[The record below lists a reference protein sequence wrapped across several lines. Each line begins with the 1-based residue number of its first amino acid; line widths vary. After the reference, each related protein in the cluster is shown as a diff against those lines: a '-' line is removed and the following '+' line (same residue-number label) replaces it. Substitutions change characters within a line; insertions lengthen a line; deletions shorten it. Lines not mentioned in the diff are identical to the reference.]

1 MDGLRWVSDL
11 LANSFPELKP
21 VAHSY
26 PIQLR
31 HAVGDNEL
39 HHACLH
45 EFPNEALVKVP
56 NAFFLPN
63 KPLLTAVRA
72 LFAATLG
79 IQQLLVSS
87 FAELFPAARPINSIS
102 IASASA
108 ATPSGFLQVVVSK
121 ARKHTVLVCAACS
134 LALPIQH

>member
-87 FAELFPAARPINSIS
+87 FAELFPAARPRRI
-102 IASASA
+102 
-108 ATPSGFLQVVVSK
+108 ATP
-121 ARKHTVLVCAACS
+121 T
-134 LALPIQH
+134 LPSIQFP